1 MILGSNSLGALTV
14 FLAIAFISTLIF
26 KFLFNLCFNQRINKD
41 EEICGL
47 DTMLRV
53 ETIRNIRVKNHV
65 ADLINEFYPDNLQDF
80 LINKQ
85 KMLF

>member
-1 MILGSNSLGALTV
+1 
-14 FLAIAFISTLIF
+14 
-26 KFLFNLCFNQRINKD
+26 
-41 EEICGL
+41 
-47 DTMLRV
+47 MLRV